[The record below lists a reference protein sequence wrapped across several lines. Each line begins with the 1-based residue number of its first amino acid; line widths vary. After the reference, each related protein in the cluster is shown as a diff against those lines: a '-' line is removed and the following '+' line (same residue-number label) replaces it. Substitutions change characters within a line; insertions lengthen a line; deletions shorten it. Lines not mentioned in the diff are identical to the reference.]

1 MYNSIATFLQVV
13 YGCGMLVNKKVV
25 DTATT
30 TQEKPHMK
38 KMLIM
43 ILILGV
49 DFYLATGLY
58 DIFFPR
64 PS

>member
-1 MYNSIATFLQVV
+1 
-13 YGCGMLVNKKVV
+13 MLVKTKEV

-30 TQEKPHMK
+30 THEKPHMK

-43 ILILGV
+43 ILILSV